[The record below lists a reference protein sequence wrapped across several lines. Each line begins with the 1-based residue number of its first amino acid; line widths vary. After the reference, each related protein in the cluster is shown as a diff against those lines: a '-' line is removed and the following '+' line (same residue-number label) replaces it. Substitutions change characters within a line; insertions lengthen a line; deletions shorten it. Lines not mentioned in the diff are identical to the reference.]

1 MCDVRT
7 KCLCREGV
15 LFTLPVDFLG
25 SEICRQAK
33 NNHLNKRK
41 IVSESL
47 LVWRGATGFP
57 VPISTLQILLFSHRL
72 TIAND
77 PNLGSTSI
85 HRSAATARMKTN
97 FLKGNI
103 SIQFEG
109 EPCRRTPGD
118 LQIVVENLF
127 FLIALDGLSST
138 FNMFFEKSTISALRF
153 TEIRLLS

>member
-1 MCDVRT
+1 M
-7 KCLCREGV
+7 
-15 LFTLPVDFLG
+15 
-25 SEICRQAK
+25 
-33 NNHLNKRK
+33 
-41 IVSESL
+41 
-47 LVWRGATGFP
+47 
-57 VPISTLQILLFSHRL
+57 PISTLQILLFSQRL
-72 TIAND
+72 TIANN
-77 PNLGSTSI
+77 PNFGSTSI

-97 FLKGNI
+97 LLKGNI

-138 FNMFFEKSTISALRF
+138 FNMFFKKSTISALRF